1 MINPQNNIFIALPL
15 IKKTSAKLCS
25 IPMYHEHEHISIKEK
40 KKEKRSMVWLKGKI
54 LETKTTHRKFKTII
68 IVC

>member
-25 IPMYHEHEHISIKEK
+25 IPMYHEHEHISIKGK
-40 KKEKRSMVWLKGKI
+40 KK
-54 LETKTTHRKFKTII
+54 RKKEYGVTERQNIGN
-68 IVC
+68 

>member
-40 KKEKRSMVWLKGKI
+40 KKKKKGVW
-54 LETKTTHRKFKTII
+54 
-68 IVC
+68 CD